1 MMSTWIHIK
10 IMMCDEPFHH
20 LHKMLIIAQEAVWDY
35 YCVYELASRHVAGE
49 FAEGCTK
56 ATI

>member
-1 MMSTWIHIK
+1 MSTWIHIK